1 MLTIDIDHKSD
12 NLIFMGKKM
21 TATEVARNFS
31 AVLDLVEAGE
41 SVEIYRGSK
50 LVGVLS
56 APTQAPD
63 LIERM
68 REVFGDADNGGPIKP
83 ILDDEAA
90 AMLEQVVADRYSPEN
105 MIDGLIAQEGD
116 A

>member
-1 MLTIDIDHKSD
+1 
-12 NLIFMGKKM
+12 MGKRM

-31 AVLDLVEAGE
+31 AVLDMVEQGE
-41 SVEIYRGSK
+41 SVEIYRGNK

-68 REVFGDADNGGPIKP
+68 RKVFGDQSNP
-83 ILDDEAA
+83 ILSDDSKELWDEI
-90 AMLEQVVADRYSPEN
+90 LESRYRPEN
-105 MIDGLIAQEGD
+105 MIDGLITQDGD
-116 A
+116 E

>member
-1 MLTIDIDHKSD
+1 MLIIDIEDKSD

-31 AVLDLVEAGE
+31 AVLDMVEAGE
-41 SVEIYRGSK
+41 SVEIYRGNK

-56 APTQAPD
+56 APTQPQD

-68 REVFGDADNGGPIKP
+68 REAFGGPDP
-83 ILDDEAA
+83 LTPEERAESD
-90 AMLEQVVADRYSPEN
+90 AMWAEVLNQRYAPEN
-105 MIDGLIAQEGD
+105 MEFREIDWGAD
-116 A
+116 D